1 MKMNMRDYLLDNRF
15 IRKYSKL
22 SIVAKAS
29 MWFMVCGVLQKGIAV
44 ITTPI
49 FTRLLS
55 TTQYGEFT
63 IFNSWLQIF
72 TIITTFRLDFSVFN
86 KGMSKYPDRRD
97 EYTASMQSAMSLL
110 TIAVFIVY
118 LFFSKQI
125 NRFTEMSTLVTCLMF
140 LELLFMPAIRVWTLR
155 QRYDYRYIIV
165 VAVTLGISIANAV
178 IGVIAVL
185 ITENKGFARIVS
197 FVVVECVAGS
207 IIYVINLKKGKKL
220 FVSEFVKFAVVF
232 NLPLIPY
239 YFSSYVLA
247 QADRIMIQKMVGLDK
262 VAIYNL
268 AQSVGLLMTIVTTS
282 LNSALAPWEY
292 QKLSEGKYKEIPTKF
307 SKIMVIVVVALM
319 LFMAFI
325 PEIVMILASKEY
337 TEAIYIIPSVTAC
350 AFFMLLSDLF
360 SNVEFYYDK
369 NRFATYL
376 SIGIAVINIILNYIG
391 INLFGYVAAGYTTLI
406 CYTIFGIGH
415 VFYSD
420 YLVKKRLGQYLFKK
434 SEIFLYAGMLI
445 GFAIV
450 MTFLYSRVVLRYAV
464 ILGLATIVFVKR
476 KEVIRI
482 LTEIKK

>member
-1 MKMNMRDYLLDNRF
+1 MNMRGCLLDNSF
-15 IRKYSKL
+15 IRKYNSL

-97 EYTASMQSAMSLL
+97 EYTVSMQSAMSLL

-118 LFFSKQI
+118 LIFSKQI

-155 QRYDYRYIIV
+155 QRYDYKYVIV
-165 VAVTLGISIANAV
+165 VAVTLGVSIANAV

-197 FVVVECVAGS
+197 FVVVECVVGA
-207 IIYVINLKKGKKL
+207 IIYVINIRKGKKL

-239 YFSSYVLA
+239 YFSSYVLT

-292 QKLSEGKYKEIPTKF
+292 QKLSEGKYKEIPQKF

-337 TEAIYIIPSVTAC
+337 TEAIYIVPSVTAC

-360 SNVEFYYDK
+360 SNVEFYYDENK
-369 NRFATYL
+369 FATYL
-376 SIGIAVINIILNYIG
+376 SIGIAVVNIILNYIG
-391 INLFGYVAAGYTTLI
+391 INMFGYVAAGYTTLI

-420 YLVKKRLGQYLFKK
+420 YLVKKRLGTYLFRK
-434 SEIFLYAGMLI
+434 SEIFLYTVILI

-450 MTFLYSRVVLRYAV
+450 MTFLYTKVVLRYAV
-464 ILGLATIVFVKR
+464 ILTLAMIVFMKR
-476 KEVIRI
+476 KELIRV